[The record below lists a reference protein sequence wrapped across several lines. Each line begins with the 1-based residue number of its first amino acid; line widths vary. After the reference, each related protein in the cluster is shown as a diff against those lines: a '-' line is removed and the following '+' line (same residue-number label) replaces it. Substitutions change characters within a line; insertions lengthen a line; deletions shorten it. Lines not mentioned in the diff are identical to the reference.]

1 MLDVFSILESRKAFP
16 RMSQNPETT
25 KGKTNKEL
33 HKNKKYLHKK
43 KKKIPIV
50 SRIIISAKKIGK
62 KVPFQIT
69 KGEFP

>member
-1 MLDVFSILESRKAFP
+1 
-16 RMSQNPETT
+16 MSQNPETT

-33 HKNKKYLHKK
+33 HKNKKYLQ

>member
-33 HKNKKYLHKK
+33 HKNKKYLQ